1 VPVKT
6 DKIAISVRNL
16 NKRFGGFQAV
26 RDVSFDVHEGE
37 LVSLLGPSGS
47 GKSTILR
54 TIAGLVLPDAGEVL
68 IDGEDLTWS
77 IPQVR
82 NVGFVFQHYA
92 LFKHMTV
99 FDNVAFGLSIRKQ
112 PKQAMIDRVA
122 ELLAIVQLTGKEG
135 RYPHQ
140 LSGGERQRVALA
152 RALAPRPRVLLLD
165 EPLGAVDAKVRIELR
180 TWLRRLVDTLN
191 ITTIFVTHDQ
201 EEALELS
208 DRVIV
213 MSQGVI
219 EQIGTP
225 EEIYEHPQTPFVTG
239 FIGEVNVVPGYAR
252 NGVARVDEFSF
263 EAELIGEDAPV
274 LAMIRPSDIVVTV
287 AGAASDANAK
297 VRRIG
302 YLGWMVKLE
311 LVTDH
316 GQRLVAHLPKDRIM
330 GTGIEQGS
338 PVHIEIH
345 DPRIFVKP
353 DEDSAATAF

>member
-1 VPVKT
+1 MPT
-6 DKIAISVRNL
+6 STGSTAISVRDL
-16 NKRFGGFQAV
+16 DKRFGGFHAV
-26 RDVSFDVHEGE
+26 KGVSFDVHEGE
-37 LVSLLGPSGS
+37 LMSLLGPSGS

-54 TIAGLVLPDAGEVL
+54 MIAGLVLPDAGEV
-68 IDGEDLTWS
+68 IIGGEDVTWT

-99 FDNVAFGLSIRKQ
+99 FDNVAFGLTIRKRTRQ
-112 PKQAMIDRVA
+112 ETYDRVMQ
-122 ELLAIVQLTGKEG
+122 LLEIVQLGGKEG

-152 RALAPRPRVLLLD
+152 RALAPRPQVLLLD

-180 TWLRRLVDTLN
+180 AWLRRLVDTLK

-201 EEALELS
+201 EEALELA

-213 MSQGVI
+213 MSQGRI

-225 EEIYEHPQTPFVTG
+225 QDIYDRPATPFVTG

-252 NGVARVDEFSF
+252 NGVAHVDDFEF
-263 EAELIGEDAPV
+263 EAQLGVEETPV
-274 LAMIRPSDIVVTV
+274 LAMIRPSDVVV
-287 AGAASDANAK
+287 SAAGVGSNANAR
-297 VRRIG
+297 VRRIS
-302 YLGWMVKLE
+302 YLGWMAKLE

-316 GQRLVAHLPKDRIM
+316 GQRLVAHLPNDRLK
-330 GTGIEQGS
+330 GSGIEQGS
-338 PVHIEIH
+338 PVHIEIR
-345 DPRIFVKP
+345 DPRIFAH
-353 DEDSAATAF
+353 EEEETATNAR